1 MACLIQWISFFER
14 LSRSRPPEAI
24 IAVRNFVGVFVIE
37 QFCRLWKD
45 VILSLKLVVGKG
57 WGYGGYLVPKLDR
70 VWTLVLK
77 GSQSAFPLWV
87 PNSLLG
93 AVCVTCTL
101 LLNLIIIP
109 LLWIWLFGREQVT
122 RGRVSLLVKNIL
134 ELLVHALAQDE
145 ILAWVQQ
152 WDFNRPVNHR
162 TFVIWR
168 SHVKIINFFFAR
180 IYHNCL
186 LLSSFR
192 CHLAT
197 MRLITFTICQ
207 IRQERLIQQAK
218 IMWILHLVDGRHLIS
233 LGCTVV

>member
-1 MACLIQWISFFER
+1 MFFIIWCNCWMKISSISIVAILMACLIQWVSFFER
-14 LSRSRPPEAI
+14 QSRSRPPKAI
-24 IAVRNFVGVFVIE
+24 IAVRNFIGVFVIE

-77 GSQSAFPLWV
+77 GSQSTFPLWV

-93 AVCVTCTL
+93 AVCVTRTL
-101 LLNLIIIP
+101 LLNLIIIL

-145 ILAWVQQ
+145 ILAWV
-152 WDFNRPVNHR
+152 
-162 TFVIWR
+162 
-168 SHVKIINFFFAR
+168 
-180 IYHNCL
+180 
-186 LLSSFR
+186 
-192 CHLAT
+192 
-197 MRLITFTICQ
+197 
-207 IRQERLIQQAK
+207 
-218 IMWILHLVDGRHLIS
+218 
-233 LGCTVV
+233 